1 MNSRK
6 VKEIVKFSIHKN
18 LQSKWFI
25 ILNVLVLI
33 STIIMTNMK
42 NIDTL
47 LKNNNINL
55 FNDNIILEIIDTEKI
70 AIEELKKEF
79 KEDENIEIRE
89 VDTNNY
95 TKENITDEI
104 IVIEINKSNEDIIK
118 ATITSKEGIAGDIS
132 SRIEKILK
140 EVRSNE
146 FAKLFNVDNRMLDKL
161 NEEIKIE
168 RKMLLV
174 EADNYE
180 TKQMIKTISTLLIYV
195 VSIFIFTKIANEI
208 AQEKV
213 SKSIEYILTSVTEKE
228 YLLAKIISI
237 ISVVLLQG
245 IYFFIYYVIGNAI
258 NNLIAINVIS
268 DEASGVDLFGVFEN
282 IDLEIVFYLV
292 VVFVYG
298 LLTLILMSIIQ
309 AALSSKTTN
318 MSEAG
323 NTTTFLM
330 TVTILMYF
338 ITLMLIT
345 PYTNM
350 NWFIYLISCI
360 PLASNY
366 FIPAILIIGQAT
378 TLQIVIS
385 LALLIISVPVSFK
398 ICSKIFKNGV
408 LDYKPN
414 QKTKNKKVK
423 KERTLI
429 EEQEHKFLI
438 QKYKKFSFVIR
449 YGTYYLDCLSKF
461 S

>member
-1 MNSRK
+1 MEVALPCAR
-6 VKEIVKFSIHKN
+6 
-18 LQSKWFI
+18 
-25 ILNVLVLI
+25 
-33 STIIMTNMK
+33 
-42 NIDTL
+42 
-47 LKNNNINL
+47 
-55 FNDNIILEIIDTEKI
+55 
-70 AIEELKKEF
+70 
-79 KEDENIEIRE
+79 KED
-89 VDTNNY
+89 VDLY
-95 TKENITDEI
+95 Q
-104 IVIEINKSNEDIIK
+104 
-118 ATITSKEGIAGDIS
+118 GD
-132 SRIEKILK
+132 
-140 EVRSNE
+140 
-146 FAKLFNVDNRMLDKL
+146 
-161 NEEIKIE
+161 
-168 RKMLLV
+168 
-174 EADNYE
+174 YE

-268 DEASGVDLFGVFEN
+268 EEASGVDLFGVFEN

-385 LALLIISVPVSFK
+385 LGLLIISVPVSFK

-414 QKTKNKKVK
+414 QKIKNKKGK

>member
-25 ILNVLVLI
+25 ILNVLILI

-79 KEDENIEIRE
+79 KEDENIEIKE

-132 SRIEKILK
+132 SRIDKILK

-268 DEASGVDLFGVFEN
+268 EEASGVDLFGVFEN

-309 AALSSKTTN
+309 AALS
-318 MSEAG
+318 
-323 NTTTFLM
+323 
-330 TVTILMYF
+330 
-338 ITLMLIT
+338 
-345 PYTNM
+345 
-350 NWFIYLISCI
+350 
-360 PLASNY
+360 
-366 FIPAILIIGQAT
+366 
-378 TLQIVIS
+378 
-385 LALLIISVPVSFK
+385 
-398 ICSKIFKNGV
+398 
-408 LDYKPN
+408 
-414 QKTKNKKVK
+414 
-423 KERTLI
+423 
-429 EEQEHKFLI
+429 
-438 QKYKKFSFVIR
+438 
-449 YGTYYLDCLSKF
+449 
-461 S
+461 